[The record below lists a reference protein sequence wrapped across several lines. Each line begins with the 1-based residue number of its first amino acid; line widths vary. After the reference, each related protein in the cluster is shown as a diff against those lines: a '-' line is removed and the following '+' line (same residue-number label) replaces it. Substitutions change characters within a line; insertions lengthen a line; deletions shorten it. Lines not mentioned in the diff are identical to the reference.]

1 MSRSTVLIEK
11 VRRSSTGLE
20 TGGQDSTS
28 LGDGGSGGCVVLVA
42 KQSGL
47 VTQIQ
52 ISGSDA
58 ADATV
63 AMGRVSA
70 YPRGLL

>member
-1 MSRSTVLIEK
+1 M
-11 VRRSSTGLE
+11 
-20 TGGQDSTS
+20 
-28 LGDGGSGGCVVLVA
+28 GDGGSGGCVVLVA

-47 VTQIQ
+47 MTQIQ